1 MTRKERLE
9 LILGNLNARTSQN
22 AGSVEMSEE
31 ALIELSEIIGT
42 QDEAIF
48 EIGELLSELLTGGEQ

>member
-48 EIGELLSELLTGGEQ
+48 GCFLNF